1 VIRMTLLPDVDRE
14 ALRKGITVAG
24 TIAIPVALL
33 SSIVVGNDRAANKGP
48 AALFSVVVI
57 VALVLGARV
66 AAVQQRRGTPLAH
79 GLITSLSVVGVLAVI
94 RVVRLAMDS
103 RGPGAG
109 LVGNIIVGLV
119 CGIVGG
125 LLGSRN
131 RHSADMPD

>member
-1 VIRMTLLPDVDRE
+1 MALVPDFDRD

-33 SSIVVGNDRAANKGP
+33 SSVVVGNDRAANKGP

-57 VALVLGARV
+57 VALIFGARV
-66 AAVQQRRGTPLAH
+66 AARQQLRGTPLAH
-79 GLITSLSVVGVLAVI
+79 GLVASLTVVGVLAVI
-94 RVVRLAMDS
+94 RIVRLAIDS

-109 LVGNIIVGLV
+109 LAGNIVVGLV

-131 RHSADMPD
+131 RHSGTVPD